1 MSKYT
6 FIALTA
12 GAASAA
18 LIGLAS
24 PAVAAPSGPTTG
36 QDTSIIDSVSSTVSV
51 DRLGA
56 IDAVQRD

>member
-18 LIGLAS
+18 VVGLAS
-24 PAVAAPSGPTTG
+24 PAVAAPSGPTTR
-36 QDTSIIDSVSSTVSV
+36 QDTSIIDSLSSTVSP